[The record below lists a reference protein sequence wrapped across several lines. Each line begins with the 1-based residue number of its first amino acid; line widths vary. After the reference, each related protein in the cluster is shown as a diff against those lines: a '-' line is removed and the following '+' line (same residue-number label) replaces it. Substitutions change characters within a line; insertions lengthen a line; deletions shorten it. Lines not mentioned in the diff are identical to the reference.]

1 MFRYGTA
8 NIISYNAT
16 FIVISAAAI
25 SFNFSVIVI
34 PASLYGD
41 PNLEFPTL
49 NQTLSFALE
58 ISSPNDFDTLYSQD
72 SSRGNTFKGLLY
84 VPDIPP
90 DNPCDTPALVP
101 RNVTRK
107 DDLPMDDLKLI
118 AYAPL
123 ITPECSRVYM
133 ESAENDNVAAFIFY
147 GVPETLSNGTDPR
160 HDESYQYEYP
170 VYYLDGAIGQPLMNK
185 LAEYSG
191 NMSEV
196 HNEANLQTAG
206 YDLRDFARIYAVI
219 STRSTNPMPGLWLFL
234 LVVVAVLLFII
245 GASSLLMHLCQFHY
259 RRSLRRRIAN
269 GEVDLEGLGV
279 GRITVPRE
287 FLAKFPVYV
296 YIAETSSI
304 QEPRAPPAA
313 ALPAPMEG
321 SSEPKAPPAAEPE
334 PEVEVSEQPP
344 SSDLSSSPT
353 QPPPTVTTT
362 ATTTTPARTTPI
374 AVAPTHLGRGY
385 SQTACPICLDDFIH
399 QETTVRELPCLHV
412 FHPECI
418 DPYLETQSSLCV
430 LCKQSCLPKG
440 YVPIRLT
447 NAIVRRERLMRRVR
461 ERSRSTAHDRHRSG
475 GADGAVEMA
484 ESGGALFRW
493 RVRRLRRQEQDLMG
507 REALSRASLRRSGGA
522 GAFEY
527 RRSGTQGS
535 RMQAAQSGRS
545 HRGGEPVEDAVRP
558 RSLAVMRD
566 NDVATAREIR
576 KHLAKSVAECLA
588 LGDTMLQTRISKGR
602 KIRLR
607 SLRY

>member
-1 MFRYGTA
+1 M
-8 NIISYNAT
+8 SAT
-16 FIVISAAAI
+16 

-34 PASLYGD
+34 PSSRYGD

-72 SSRGNTFKGLLY
+72 GSRGNTFKGLLY

-90 DNPCDTPALVP
+90 DSPCDTPAIVP

-107 DDLPMDDLKLI
+107 EDLPMDDLKLI

-123 ITPECSRVYM
+123 ITPQCSRVYM
-133 ESAENDNVAAFIFY
+133 DSAENDNVAAFIFF
-147 GVPETLSNGTDPR
+147 GVPQNYSNGTDPIN
-160 HDESYQYEYP
+160 DESYQYEYP

-196 HNEANLQTAG
+196 PNEASLQTAG

-269 GEVDLEGLGV
+269 GEVDLEGLGI

-287 FLAKFPVYV
+287 FLAKFPMYV
-296 YIAETSSI
+296 YIAETST

-313 ALPAPMEG
+313 SLPPPASG
-321 SSEPKAPPAAEPE
+321 SSEPKPPVTETPS
-334 PEVEVSEQPP
+334 SEQP
-344 SSDLSSSPT
+344 SSGQS
-353 QPPPTVTTT
+353 PPPTTTDATTT
-362 ATTTTPARTTPI
+362 AATVTPTRTTPI

-385 SQTACPICLDDFIH
+385 SQTTCPICLEDFIH

-418 DPYLETQSSLCV
+418 DPYLESQSSLCV

-461 ERSRSTAHDRHRSG
+461 ARSRIASTAHDRQR
-475 GADGAVEMA
+475 DGAVEMA
-484 ESGGALFRW
+484 ESGGGALFRW

-507 REALSRASLRRSGGA
+507 REALSRASLRMSEA
-522 GAFEY
+522 AAFEY
-527 RRSGTQGS
+527 RRGGV
-535 RMQAAQSGRS
+535 AALGHGRS
-545 HRGGEPVEDAVRP
+545 HRGVEVVEDAVRP
-558 RSLAVMRD
+558 RW
-566 NDVATAREIR
+566 RE
-576 KHLAKSVAECLA
+576 
-588 LGDTMLQTRISKGR
+588 TMDRIFPGFR
-602 KIRLR
+602 
-607 SLRY
+607 